1 MKGFITKSDI
11 KRAIQCLKHA
21 YLAKYNQELST
32 PIDQYQQV
40 IIDRGF
46 AVELQARKEVEA
58 THKSLLLLDKTK
70 EAEDLF
76 EISKTAFKD
85 KQYQAFFEPTI
96 IFENILVR
104 CDILVRNKTK
114 FDLIEIKSGS
124 SLDEEYVLDLA
135 IQSYVLEKAGIKL
148 NKSNLWHIN
157 KNCQLP
163 DLTQLFSKHTL
174 NDEVQKLYPLIEKT
188 IASLNKLFE
197 EDKKP
202 EIQIGDFCTKP
213 FECPFKDH
221 CFSLEKIPDISVF
234 NIPRLGGRAWMM
246 FEQGIVDIKDV
257 DVTKNKFTEIQK
269 RMILASQSGELFL
282 NKEEI
287 KEELSKWVFP
297 LYLIDFEGMEYDL
310 PGLPDTRPGIH
321 TAFQLSIKK
330 IETPNSPVTHVD
342 HFLMDSAD
350 DPRFI
355 LTDFMIKHLGE
366 TGSIVAYSQGYE
378 KGKILDIVRV
388 LKDEEKQKKMLS
400 FVERLVDPLPV
411 FRDSVYHPQF
421 KGSFSIKKV
430 GPALLG
436 ESSSYKSLKVQ
447 DGTQAVVTF
456 KKMIAESNPEIKK
469 SLYNDLVAYCDQDT
483 YVMGLLVNWL
493 FEQIKDL

>member
-21 YLAKYNQELST
+21 YLAKYNPELST

-46 AVELQARKEVEA
+46 AVELQARKEIEA
-58 THKSLLLLDKTK
+58 THTSLLLLDKTK
-70 EAEDLF
+70 NAEELF

-85 KQYQAFFEPTI
+85 KKTQAFFEPTI
-96 IFENILVR
+96 VFENILVR

-148 NKSNLWHIN
+148 KDSSLWHIN
-157 KNCQLP
+157 KTCELP
-163 DLTQLFSKHTL
+163 DLTHLFAKHTL
-174 NDEVQKLYPLIEKT
+174 NEEIKSHYPLIEKT
-188 IASLNKLFE
+188 IASLTKLFQE
-197 EDKKP
+197 EKKP
-202 EIQIGDFCTKP
+202 EIKIGDFCSKP

-221 CFSLEKIPDISVF
+221 CFSLEKIPDIRVF

-257 DVTKNKFTEIQK
+257 DISKNKFTDIQK
-269 RMILASQSGELFL
+269 RMILSSQSGELFL
-282 NKEEI
+282 DKEKI
-287 KEELSKWVFP
+287 KNELQDWVFP

-321 TAFQLSIKK
+321 IAFQLSIKK
-330 IETPNSPVTHVD
+330 IASPNSPVEHVD
-342 HFLMDSAD
+342 HFLMDSGD
-350 DPRFI
+350 DPRFV

-388 LKDEEKQKKMLS
+388 LKDESKKEKMLS
-400 FVERLVDPLPV
+400 FVNRLVDPLPV
-411 FRDSVYHPQF
+411 FRDAVYHPQF

-436 ESSSYKSLKVQ
+436 EDSSYKKLNVQ

-456 KKMIAESNPEIKK
+456 KKMIAETDPVLKQN
-469 SLYNDLVAYCDQDT
+469 LYNDLVAYCDQDT
-483 YVMGLLVNWL
+483 FVMGLLVNWL
-493 FEQIKDL
+493 YSQILE